1 VIGCSGS
8 MSSSVVVD
16 EISVVGVVVCG
27 ISVSCVGC
35 DIGTLISTG
44 RVRGGTEEVRSVVL
58 GAGKEGSVVDVSRI
72 VVDVVVSGSG
82 KEVVVVVSGTDST
95 TGALVVVV

>member
-1 VIGCSGS
+1 
-8 MSSSVVVD
+8 
-16 EISVVGVVVCG
+16 
-27 ISVSCVGC
+27 
-35 DIGTLISTG
+35 LG
-44 RVRGGTEEVRSVVL
+44 R
-58 GAGKEGSVVDVSRI
+58 GKEGSVVDVSRI